1 MTSSEDEGEI
11 KLNHSVYNADYINSD
26 ETDSDSELES
36 IEFSRERLR
45 SVDENTENN
54 AKILSELLAEVA
66 TVDAMGRNVI
76 RVELFN
82 PKVKFLKKN
91 EDIEFDQN
99 EHGYPFVPCE
109 CEEYL
114 LPFLDQLSCLRK
126 ELKGTKIET
135 NSKGVEYKF

>member
-11 KLNHSVYNADYINSD
+11 KLNHNVYNADYINSD

-36 IEFSRERLR
+36 VEFSRERLR
-45 SVDENTENN
+45 SIDENTENN
-54 AKILSELLAEVA
+54 AKILGELLTEVA

-114 LPFLDQLSCLRK
+114 LPFLNQLSGLRK

>member
-1 MTSSEDEGEI
+1 MSSSEDEGEI

-26 ETDSDSELES
+26 DSDDDSDLES
-36 IEFSRERLR
+36 VEFSRERLK
-45 SVDENTENN
+45 SVDENTEDN
-54 AKILSELLAEVA
+54 AKVLGELLAEVA

-114 LPFLDQLSCLRK
+114 LPFLHQLRELRK
-126 ELKGTKIET
+126 ELRGTKIET
-135 NSKGVEYKF
+135 NSKGIEYKF

>member
-1 MTSSEDEGEI
+1 MSSSEDEGEI
-11 KLNHSVYNADYINSD
+11 KLNHSVYNTDYINSD
-26 ETDSDSELES
+26 ETDSDSDLENV
-36 IEFSRERLR
+36 EFSRERLK

-54 AKILSELLAEVA
+54 AKILGELLTEVA
-66 TVDAMGRNVI
+66 TVDSMGRNVI

-91 EDIEFDQN
+91 EDIDFDQN

-114 LPFLDQLSCLRK
+114 LSFLRQLGDLRK
-126 ELKGTKIET
+126 ELKGIKIET